1 MIDKLAVNRAA
12 GKWGCVT
19 QAIICG
25 RRVASVGNTNQPIS
39 LTLRQFVTTGFED
52 MRKILHLLRCRW
64 RAVSAVALGMVAG
77 HLALGL
83 GVRPATSALIGWD
96 CAALWF
102 VVTTYHCL
110 LFDDAETMRR
120 RADLEDENRGVF
132 FSLILSA
139 VAASLAAIVMAL
151 REGKGGSTVHD
162 AIAPGVVLFLSASTL
177 ILSWLV
183 VQGLFTLHYAH
194 RWIGGTDKDRS
205 MAGGIQFV
213 GDPPTTYRDFLYVA
227 VCIGA
232 TSQGSDF
239 GIANTR
245 FRNLV
250 TIHAILSFLFNTMVL
265 ALGINI
271 IASLIS

>member
-1 MIDKLAVNRAA
+1 MEKLV
-12 GKWGCVT
+12 
-19 QAIICG
+19 
-25 RRVASVGNTNQPIS
+25 
-39 LTLRQFVTTGFED
+39 
-52 MRKILHLLRCRW
+52 HLLRCRW
-64 RAVSAVALGMVAG
+64 RAIGALLIGIVADQLAHHLGG
-77 HLALGL
+77 
-83 GVRPATSALIGWD
+83 RPATSALVGWD
-96 CAALWF
+96 TAALWF
-102 VVTTYHCL
+102 VLTTYHAL
-110 LFDDAETMRR
+110 LFDDSETMRR
-120 RADLEDENRGVF
+120 RAAEEDENRGVF

-139 VAASLAAIVMAL
+139 VIASLAAIVMAL
-151 REGKGGSTVHD
+151 KEGKAGSAVHD
-162 AIAPGVVLFLSASTL
+162 LLGPGVVLFLSAATL

-194 RWIGGTDKDRS
+194 RWIGGTEGDRS

-213 GDPPTTYRDFLYVA
+213 GDAPTSYRDFLYVA

-250 TIHAILSFLFNTMVL
+250 TIHALLSFLFNTMVL

>member
-1 MIDKLAVNRAA
+1 MEKLV
-12 GKWGCVT
+12 
-19 QAIICG
+19 
-25 RRVASVGNTNQPIS
+25 
-39 LTLRQFVTTGFED
+39 
-52 MRKILHLLRCRW
+52 HLLRCRW
-64 RAVSAVALGMVAG
+64 RAIGALLIGIVADQLAHHLGG
-77 HLALGL
+77 
-83 GVRPATSALIGWD
+83 RPATSALVGWD
-96 CAALWF
+96 TAALWF
-102 VVTTYHCL
+102 VLTTYHAL
-110 LFDDAETMRR
+110 LFDDSETMRR
-120 RADLEDENRGVF
+120 RAAEEDENRGVF

-139 VAASLAAIVMAL
+139 VIASLAAIVMAL
-151 REGKGGSTVHD
+151 KEGKAGSAVHD
-162 AIAPGVVLFLSASTL
+162 LLGPGVVLFLSAATL

-194 RWIGGTDKDRS
+194 RWIGGTEGDRS

-213 GDPPTTYRDFLYVA
+213 GDAPTTYRDFLYVA

-245 FRNLV
+245 FRTLV
-250 TIHAILSFLFNTMVL
+250 TIHALLSFLFNTMVL

>member
-1 MIDKLAVNRAA
+1 MEKLV
-12 GKWGCVT
+12 
-19 QAIICG
+19 
-25 RRVASVGNTNQPIS
+25 
-39 LTLRQFVTTGFED
+39 
-52 MRKILHLLRCRW
+52 HLLRCRW
-64 RAVSAVALGMVAG
+64 RAIGALLIGIVADRLAHHLGG
-77 HLALGL
+77 
-83 GVRPATSALIGWD
+83 RPATSALVGWD
-96 CAALWF
+96 SAALWF
-102 VVTTYHCL
+102 VLTTYHAL
-110 LFDDAETMRR
+110 LFDDSETMRR
-120 RADLEDENRGVF
+120 RAAEEDENRGVF

-139 VAASLAAIVMAL
+139 VIASLAAIVMAL
-151 REGKGGSTVHD
+151 KEGKAGSAVHD
-162 AIAPGVVLFLSASTL
+162 LLGPGVVLFLSAATL

-194 RWIGGTDKDRS
+194 RWIGGTDGDRS

-213 GDPPTTYRDFLYVA
+213 GDAPTTYRDFLYVA
-227 VCIGA
+227 ICIGA

-250 TIHAILSFLFNTMVL
+250 TIHALLSFLFNTMVL

>member
-1 MIDKLAVNRAA
+1 M
-12 GKWGCVT
+12 
-19 QAIICG
+19 Q
-25 RRVASVGNTNQPIS
+25 
-39 LTLRQFVTTGFED
+39 GF
-52 MRKILHLLRCRW
+52 IHLLRCRW
-64 RAVSAVALGMVAG
+64 RAIGALLIGSVADQ
-77 HLALGL
+77 LAHHG
-83 GVRPATSALIGWD
+83 GVRPATSVLIGWD
-96 CAALWF
+96 TGALWF
-102 VVTTYHCL
+102 VLTTYHAL

-120 RADLEDENRGVF
+120 RAAEEDETRGVF

-139 VAASLAAIVMAL
+139 VAASLGAIIMAL
-151 REGKGGSTVHD
+151 KEGKAGSPVHD
-162 AIAPGVVLFLSASTL
+162 ALGPGVVLFLSAATL

-194 RWIGGTDKDRS
+194 RWIGGTETDRS
-205 MAGGIQFV
+205 MAGGIQFI
-213 GDPPTTYRDFLYVA
+213 GDAPTTYRDFLYVA
-227 VCIGA
+227 ICIGA

-250 TIHAILSFLFNTMVL
+250 SIHALLSFLFNTMVL

>member
-1 MIDKLAVNRAA
+1 MEKLV
-12 GKWGCVT
+12 
-19 QAIICG
+19 
-25 RRVASVGNTNQPIS
+25 
-39 LTLRQFVTTGFED
+39 
-52 MRKILHLLRCRW
+52 HLLRCRW
-64 RAVSAVALGMVAG
+64 RAIGALLIGIVADQLAQHLGG
-77 HLALGL
+77 
-83 GVRPATSALIGWD
+83 RPATSALVGWD
-96 CAALWF
+96 TAALWF
-102 VVTTYHCL
+102 VLTTYHAL
-110 LFDDAETMRR
+110 LFDDSETMRR
-120 RADLEDENRGVF
+120 RAAEEDENRGVF

-139 VAASLAAIVMAL
+139 VIASLAAIVMAL
-151 REGKGGSTVHD
+151 KEGTAGSAVHD
-162 AIAPGVVLFLSASTL
+162 LLGPGVVLFLSAATL

-194 RWIGGTDKDRS
+194 RWIGGTDGDRS

-213 GDPPTTYRDFLYVA
+213 GDAPTTYRDFLYVA
-227 VCIGA
+227 ICIGA

-250 TIHAILSFLFNTMVL
+250 TIHALLSFLFNTMVL

>member
-1 MIDKLAVNRAA
+1 MEKLV
-12 GKWGCVT
+12 
-19 QAIICG
+19 
-25 RRVASVGNTNQPIS
+25 
-39 LTLRQFVTTGFED
+39 
-52 MRKILHLLRCRW
+52 HLLRCRW
-64 RAVSAVALGMVAG
+64 RAIGALLIGIVADRLAHHLGG
-77 HLALGL
+77 
-83 GVRPATSALIGWD
+83 RPATSALVGWD
-96 CAALWF
+96 SAALWF
-102 VVTTYHCL
+102 VLTTYHAL
-110 LFDDAETMRR
+110 LFDDSETMHR
-120 RADLEDENRGVF
+120 RAAEEDENRGVF

-139 VAASLAAIVMAL
+139 VIASLAAIIMAL
-151 REGKGGSTVHD
+151 KEGKAGSAVHD
-162 AIAPGVVLFLSASTL
+162 LLGPGVVLFLSAATL

-194 RWIGGTDKDRS
+194 RWIGGTEGDRS

-213 GDPPTTYRDFLYVA
+213 GDAPTTYRDFLYVA

-250 TIHAILSFLFNTMVL
+250 TIHALLSFLFNTMVL

>member
-1 MIDKLAVNRAA
+1 MQRFI
-12 GKWGCVT
+12 
-19 QAIICG
+19 
-25 RRVASVGNTNQPIS
+25 
-39 LTLRQFVTTGFED
+39 
-52 MRKILHLLRCRW
+52 HLLRCRW
-64 RAVSAVALGMVAG
+64 RAIGALLIGIMADQVARQG
-77 HLALGL
+77 
-83 GVRPATSALIGWD
+83 GVRPATSVLVGWD
-96 CAALWF
+96 TAALWF
-102 VVTTYHCL
+102 VLTTYHAL

-120 RADLEDENRGVF
+120 RAADEDENRGVF

-139 VAASLAAIVMAL
+139 VAASLGAIIMAL
-151 REGKGGSTVHD
+151 KEGKAGSPVHD
-162 AIAPGVVLFLSASTL
+162 VLGPGGVLFLSAATL

-194 RWIGGTDKDRS
+194 RWIGGTETDRS

-213 GDPPTTYRDFLYVA
+213 GDAPTTYRDFLYVA
-227 VCIGA
+227 ICIGA

-250 TIHAILSFLFNTMVL
+250 SIHALLSFLFNTMVL

>member
-1 MIDKLAVNRAA
+1 MQKV
-12 GKWGCVT
+12 
-19 QAIICG
+19 
-25 RRVASVGNTNQPIS
+25 
-39 LTLRQFVTTGFED
+39 F
-52 MRKILHLLRCRW
+52 HLLRCRW
-64 RAVSAVALGMVAG
+64 RAIGALVIGIIAAEAA
-77 HLALGL
+77 HRL

-96 CAALWF
+96 TAALLF
-102 VVTTYHCL
+102 VVTTYHAL

-120 RADLEDENRGVF
+120 RAAEEDENRGVF
-132 FSLILSA
+132 FGLILSA

-151 REGKGGSTVHD
+151 KEGKAGQGVHD
-162 AIAPGVVLFLSASTL
+162 VLGPGVVLFLSASTL

-183 VQGLFTLHYAH
+183 VQALFTLHYAH
-194 RWIGGTDKDRS
+194 RWIGGTEKDRS

-213 GDPPTTYRDFLYVA
+213 GDAPTTYRDFLYVA
-227 VCIGA
+227 ICIGA

-239 GIANTR
+239 SIANTR

-250 TIHAILSFLFNTMVL
+250 TIHACLSFLFNTMVL